1 MSNDPYEVLGVGRN
15 ATIREIQEAY
25 YKLKWYYDCW
35 KQLDALDKDKEDKFN
50 NVTKAYHEL
59 LFDEHHLILSGYPI
73 TLAINDEDHRAYP
86 VVNAANNKQLTEE
99 EIEEM
104 FRKSDIAFQK
114 LQNQEEKET
123 EKKLQ
128 KPILA
133 LQEIREQE
141 EYETI
146 EKQLRKLDILSAPPS
161 IIEHR
166 ELMMQRVER
175 LRGEI
180 KLMKKN
186 LKFLKK
192 ILKSSDTE
200 EELSAQKNEL
210 LQKLNKLMPH
220 SKKLPILITAVVT
233 SAIVDSTM
241 LAMFAMNL
249 VNLEVMLS
257 STIAFTVAS
266 LACSSFAACYCRQ
279 TPVSK
284 LLNDAGGLDVE
295 NLKQGQKVS
304 PP

>member
-1 MSNDPYEVLGVGRN
+1 MNNDPYEVLGVGRN

-25 YKLKWYYDCW
+25 YKLKWYHDYR
-35 KQLDALDKDKEDKFN
+35 KELGALNKDKEEEFN
-50 NVTKAYHEL
+50 NVMKAYHKL
-59 LFDEHHLILSGYPI
+59 SFDEHHLIPSGYPI
-73 TLAINDEDHRAYP
+73 TLAINNEDHRAYP
-86 VVNAANNKQLTEE
+86 VVNVANNKQLTEE

-114 LQNQEEKET
+114 LQDQEEKET

-175 LRGEI
+175 LREEI

-192 ILKSSDTE
+192 ILKLSDTE

-220 SKKLPILITAVVT
+220 SNTNPHK
-233 SAIVDSTM
+233 
-241 LAMFAMNL
+241 
-249 VNLEVMLS
+249 
-257 STIAFTVAS
+257 
-266 LACSSFAACYCRQ
+266 
-279 TPVSK
+279 
-284 LLNDAGGLDVE
+284 
-295 NLKQGQKVS
+295 
-304 PP
+304 